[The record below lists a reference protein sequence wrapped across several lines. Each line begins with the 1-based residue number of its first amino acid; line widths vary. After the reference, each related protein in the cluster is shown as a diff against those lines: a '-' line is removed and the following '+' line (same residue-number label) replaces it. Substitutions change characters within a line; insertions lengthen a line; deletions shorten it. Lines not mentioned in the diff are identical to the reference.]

1 MTTPVRTCRSCG
13 SDHFVETG
21 PVEWIVRHRSED
33 GPVDVNL
40 EGTLVA
46 CVRCGLV
53 EIFTHHPLA
62 LAEVPEAHEVRV
74 TPDPGAYRAPLPS
87 GESPAGS
94 GWQVVLVHAGERPIG
109 VIAELR
115 KDLPMSCVT
124 ARASV
129 SKLPW
134 GITRTSN
141 RRVADALAEKL
152 TAAGAVVRV
161 EPTSV

>member
-1 MTTPVRTCRSCG
+1 M
-13 SDHFVETG
+13 ETG
-21 PVEWIVRHRSED
+21 PVEWLVRHRSEG
-33 GPVDVNL
+33 GPVEVAL

-53 EIFTHHPLA
+53 EVFMDHPLA
-62 LAEVPEAHEVRV
+62 LADVPEAHEVRV
-74 TPDPGAYRAPLPS
+74 TPDPGAYRAPMPS
-87 GESPAGS
+87 GESPAGA

-109 VIAELR
+109 VVSELR
-115 KDLPMSCVT
+115 KELPMSFVT

-134 GITRTSN
+134 VITRTSN

-152 TAAGAVVRV
+152 TLAGAVVRV
-161 EPTSV
+161 EPSAV

>member
-1 MTTPVRTCRSCG
+1 MEVA
-13 SDHFVETG
+13 
-21 PVEWIVRHRSED
+21 
-33 GPVDVNL
+33 L

-53 EIFTHHPLA
+53 EVFMDHPLA
-62 LAEVPEAHEVRV
+62 LADVPQAHEVRV
-74 TPDPGAYRAPLPS
+74 TPDPGTYRAPMPS
-87 GESPAGS
+87 GESPAGA

-109 VIAELR
+109 VVSELR
-115 KDLPMSCVT
+115 KELPMSFMT

-134 GITRTSN
+134 VITRTSN

-152 TAAGAVVRV
+152 TLAGAVVRV
-161 EPTSV
+161 EPSAV

>member
-1 MTTPVRTCRSCG
+1 
-13 SDHFVETG
+13 
-21 PVEWIVRHRSED
+21 
-33 GPVDVNL
+33 
-40 EGTLVA
+40 
-46 CVRCGLV
+46 
-53 EIFTHHPLA
+53 
-62 LAEVPEAHEVRV
+62 
-74 TPDPGAYRAPLPS
+74 LPS

-115 KDLPMSCVT
+115 KDLPMSFVT

-134 GITRTSN
+134 VITRTSN